1 MALKS
6 AWCIGAPHS
15 HMQWTTALP
24 ESMSCNAAL
33 LPHFRQACL
42 PMLLKRVLMLPEPIC
57 VNCMRVQNVQEIYED
72 EGTLNA
78 LATLW
83 RLPLLYLAVL
93 GVRGL
98 CIVVLNPL
106 FKLAGTG
113 ASCACAPFTT
123 AHHSFAQYLEH
134 GQCGHRCCTWRRLG
148 FAPHPAL
155 HTGQHQSATETAQPA
170 TAALPT

>member
-1 MALKS
+1 MVLK
-6 AWCIGAPHS
+6 C
-15 HMQWTTALP
+15 
-24 ESMSCNAAL
+24 
-33 LPHFRQACL
+33 
-42 PMLLKRVLMLPEPIC
+42 VLTLPEPIC
-57 VNCMRVQNVQEIYED
+57 VTCTRVQNVQEIYED

-113 ASCACAPFTT
+113 ASCACAPFTI

-134 GQCGHRCCTWRRLG
+134 GQCGHRCCTWRRMT

-155 HTGQHQSATETAQPA
+155 YTGQHQSATETAQPA
-170 TAALPT
+170 TAA